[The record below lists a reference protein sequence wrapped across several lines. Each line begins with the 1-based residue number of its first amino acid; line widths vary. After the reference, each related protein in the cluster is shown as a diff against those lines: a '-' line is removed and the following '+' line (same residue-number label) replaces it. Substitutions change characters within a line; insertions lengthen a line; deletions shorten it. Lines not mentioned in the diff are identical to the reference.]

1 MVLLSNAP
9 HVNLGDSLHNFS
21 ESHWVLLGERLAA
34 IIWRISMIE
43 KDLKKIQWSKIL

>member
-9 HVNLGDSLHNFS
+9 HVNLRDSFHNSS
-21 ESHWVLLGERLAA
+21 ECHLVLLGERMAA
-34 IIWRISMIE
+34 IIWRIGMIE